1 MPPWRWWW
9 CLDGVLHGMQHY
21 QLPVHFIFSV
31 QLLLHL
37 QYYSFISASD
47 VSLDI
52 GSGAASQ
59 LIREA
64 THQLLNSPRPLYL
77 SFRTH
82 QKPLL
87 LPLAYIKTYNRI
99 SYSNV
104 TVKFYPD
111 TIRLKASS
119 VRINSKSNITPNIW
133 PVSFGDET
141 IDLAVYVGDVELA
154 VRIEEQNARM
164 LSCSLRDTIVNATS
178 TNYWMV
184 DTLLYMARNPI
195 RSHLQQLIC
204 PSISSY
210 ISKIESPVIMNVSL
224 NDILP
229 VHIRDVINTA
239 DSSLFYRLTSITV
252 EEKHILIVTQIKWKR
267 PFENDGVAYT
277 NVSVKWNNENRIII
291 WIDDTA
297 LNDFLDQIDWN
308 FQWMEETIAVTSPVI
323 PLSSRE
329 FLSTLCTSC
338 YFLLNVWA
346 NGSPVLTATNGTV
359 ILEKR
364 DRLNLR
370 VVNPDKNVTSIF
382 VSMFLSITAELR
394 PVIDS
399 GTLRTLVQ
407 LLDTNVVMES
417 GAFPPSW
424 SFFVQDLIKGV
435 YGMITEMMWPEM
447 RKQIEELTYSEGIP
461 LATSCGIDPQNTEI
475 LIGEGRLGFSTI
487 LNLHSLESEQCLKDL
502 KSALPNTAKLFPK

>member
-1 MPPWRWWW
+1 MLLRRWWW
-9 CLDGVLHGMQHY
+9 RLDGVHVMQY
-21 QLPVHFIFSV
+21 LLPVHLAFSI
-31 QLLLHL
+31 QLLYMKYAL
-37 QYYSFISASD
+37 ITASD

-59 LIREA
+59 IIREA
-64 THQLLNSPRPLYL
+64 THQLLSSSRSLYL

-82 QKPLL
+82 RKPLL

-111 TIRLKASS
+111 TIRLKANS

-141 IDLAVYVGDVELA
+141 IDLTIYVGDVELA
-154 VRIEEQNARM
+154 VRIEEKNARM
-164 LSCSLRDTIVNATS
+164 LSCSLRDTTVNATS
-178 TNYWMV
+178 SNYWMIG
-184 DTLLYMARNPI
+184 TLLYMATNPI

-204 PSISSY
+204 PSISNY
-210 ISKIESPVIMNVSL
+210 ISNIENPVIMNVSL
-224 NDILP
+224 NEILP
-229 VHIRDVINTA
+229 THIRDIISTV

-252 EEKHILIVTQIKWKR
+252 EEKHILIVTQIKWKH
-267 PFENDGVAYT
+267 PFENDEISHA
-277 NVSVKWNNENRIII
+277 NVSVKWNNEDRIIT

-297 LNDFLDQIDWN
+297 LNDFLNQIDWN

-346 NGSPVLTATNGTV
+346 NGSPILTATNGTV
-359 ILEKR
+359 VLEKR

-370 VVNPDKNVTSIF
+370 VVNPDKNVTSLF
-382 VSMFLSITAELR
+382 VSMFLSVTAELR

-424 SFFVQDLIKGV
+424 SFFVQDLIKG
-435 YGMITEMMWPEM
+435 MITEMMWPEM
-447 RKQIEELTYSEGIP
+447 RKQIEELTYSEGIR
-461 LATSCGIDPQNTEI
+461 LAASCGIDPQNTEI
-475 LIGEGRLGFSTI
+475 LIGEGHLGFSTT
-487 LNLHSLESEQCLKDL
+487 LNLQNLELQQCLKDL

>member
-1 MPPWRWWW
+1 M
-9 CLDGVLHGMQHY
+9 GVASLGVHVMRY
-21 QLPVHFIFSV
+21 LLPVHLAFFT
-31 QLLLHL
+31 QLLLYL
-37 QYYSFISASD
+37 SNLLFTEASD

-59 LIREA
+59 LLRQA
-64 THQLLNSPRPLYL
+64 AHQLLSSSRPLYL
-77 SFRTH
+77 SFRTDE
-82 QKPLL
+82 KPLL

-111 TIRLKASS
+111 TIRLKVSS
-119 VRINSKSNITPNIW
+119 IRIHSKSNITPNIW

-141 IDLAVYVGDVELA
+141 VDLIVHVGDAELA
-154 VRIEEQNARM
+154 VRIEEKNARM
-164 LSCSLRDTIVNATS
+164 LSCSLRDTTLNATS
-178 TNYWMV
+178 SNYWMIG
-184 DTLLYMARNPI
+184 TLLYMATNPI

-204 PSISSY
+204 PSISNY
-210 ISKIESPVIMNVSL
+210 ISNIENPIIMNISL

-229 VHIRDVINTA
+229 EHIRDAINTA
-239 DSSLFYRLTSITV
+239 DSSLFYRVTSISV
-252 EEKHILIVTQIKWKR
+252 EEKHILIVTQIKWKHS
-267 PFENDGVAYT
+267 FENDEASYP
-277 NVSVKWNNENRIII
+277 NVTVKWDSEDRIII
-291 WIDDTA
+291 WVDDTA
-297 LNDFLDQIDWN
+297 LNDFLNQVDWN

-346 NGSPVLTATNGTV
+346 NGPPILTATNNTV
-359 ILEKR
+359 VLDKR

-370 VVNPDKNVTSIF
+370 VVNPDKNVTSVF
-382 VSMFLSITAELR
+382 VSMFLAITAELR

-424 SFFVQDLIKGV
+424 SFFVQDLIKG
-435 YGMITEMMWPEM
+435 MIIEMMWPEM
-447 RKQIEELTYSEGIP
+447 RKQIEELTYSEGIR
-461 LATSCGIDPQNTEI
+461 LAMSCGIDPQNTEI
-475 LIGEGRLGFSTI
+475 LIGEGRLGFSTT
-487 LNLHSLESEQCLKDL
+487 LNLHSLELEQCLKDL

>member
-1 MPPWRWWW
+1 M
-9 CLDGVLHGMQHY
+9 HY
-21 QLPVHFIFSV
+21 LLLVYLTFSA
-31 QLLLHL
+31 QLLYLK
-37 QYYSFISASD
+37 YSVITASD
-47 VSLDI
+47 LSLDI

-64 THQLLNSPRPLYL
+64 AHQLLSSPRSLYL

-82 QKPLL
+82 ESPLL

-141 IDLAVYVGDVELA
+141 VDLAVYVGDVEIA
-154 VRIEEQNARM
+154 VRIEEKNVRM
-164 LSCSLRDTIVNATS
+164 LSCSLRDTTVNATS
-178 TNYWMV
+178 SSYWMV
-184 DTLLYMARNPI
+184 GTLLYIATNPI

-204 PSISSY
+204 PSIANY
-210 ISKIESPVIMNVSL
+210 ISNIENPIIIFRNVSL
-224 NDILP
+224 NEILP
-229 VHIRDVINTA
+229 AHIRDIINTA
-239 DSSLFYRLTSITV
+239 DSSLFYRLTSIIV
-252 EEKHILIVTQIKWKR
+252 EEKHILIVTEINWKR
-267 PFENDGVAYT
+267 LFENNGISYA
-277 NVSVKWNNENRIII
+277 NVSMKWNNEDRIIT
-291 WIDDTA
+291 WIDDAA
-297 LNDFLDQIDWN
+297 LNDVLNQIDWS

-346 NGSPVLTATNGTV
+346 NGSPILTATNGTV
-359 ILEKR
+359 VLEKR

-370 VVNPDKNVTSIF
+370 VVNPDKNVTSVF
-382 VSMFLSITAELR
+382 VSMFLSVTAQLR

-407 LLDTNVVMES
+407 LLDTNVVMEN

-424 SFFVQDLIKGV
+424 SFFVQDLIK
-435 YGMITEMMWPEM
+435 GMITEMMWPEM
-447 RKQIEELTYSEGIP
+447 RKQIEELTYSEGIR

-475 LIGEGRLGFSTI
+475 LIGEGRLGFSTT
-487 LNLHSLESEQCLKDL
+487 LNLQSLQPQQCLKDL
-502 KSALPNTAKLFPK
+502 KSALPNAAKLFPK